1 MGIVAVAVL
10 LASSWLRQDGFD
22 YAEKHFHMTM
32 LAGEQNGYILNPP
45 EFVAQPFIR
54 RIIWSPR
61 GDYAVLVQTA
71 LRFEGEGTNLQA
83 EMRHRLLAWSRK
95 TKRVSIL
102 WESDKTTYDI
112 DPERDVQVVFFR
124 ETPACVFALP
134 VAKFVSGGQGAGS
147 WRAYHATIGGRTS
160 VLGEF
165 QGVLPFAPPQ
175 DNACYIAWYMPHSSQ
190 HKALEVGYAAVA
202 PSGQLGE
209 PRPLPDSMS
218 GLAAYFFTFATEP
231 APLPWHADGRHLV
244 LPAPYSEERDDPEM
258 PAEMRYML
266 WNPRTNALRFITR
279 AELRYYEPKAE
290 SALATEGSNHSLQYK
305 ATRDTTQA
313 TWLVEGEQATLVAA
327 DSAVA
332 AVAPTG
338 DAILYTAHGAAFYRT
353 LIRLPAEA
361 VRRMQEEA
369 KVARY
374 LSQGKQIAIAM
385 LMYAQDYEENFPPNL
400 GDEGVAQVLLPYLRS
415 REVFEVDGTFAFRY
429 LMDGE
434 NLANIQNL
442 PETEVGYLQLPEGRI
457 VLYADGH
464 VKWKPNR

>member
-22 YAEKHFHMTM
+22 YAQKHFHMTM
-32 LAGEQNGYILNPP
+32 LAGEQSGYILTPP

-61 GDYAVLVQTA
+61 GDYAVLVQTV
-71 LRFEGEGTNLQA
+71 LRFEGEGTTLQA

-102 WESDKTTYDI
+102 WESEKTTYDI
-112 DPERDVQVVFFR
+112 DPKRDVHVVFFK
-124 ETPACVFALP
+124 EAPACVFALP
-134 VAKFVSGGQGAGS
+134 VAKFVSGGQDTGR
-147 WRAYHATIGGRTS
+147 WRAYHAVIGGRTS

-175 DNACYIAWYMPHSSQ
+175 DNACYIAWYMFQNKS
-190 HKALEVGYAAVA
+190 LEVGYAAVA

-209 PRPLPDSMS
+209 PRPLPDPLSR
-218 GLAAYFFTFATEP
+218 LATYYFTFATEP
-231 APLPWHADGRHLV
+231 SPLTWHADGRHLV
-244 LPAPYSEERDDPEM
+244 LPAPYFEEGDDPEK
-258 PAEMRYML
+258 PAETRYML

-290 SALATEGSNHSLQYK
+290 SAPTTEGANHSLQYK
-305 ATRDTTQA
+305 ATQGSTQA
-313 TWLVEGEQATLVAA
+313 TWLVDGEQATLVAA

-353 LIRLPAEA
+353 LIRLPAEE

-369 KVARY
+369 RIARY

-385 LMYAQDYEENFPPNL
+385 LMYAQDYEETFPPNF
-400 GDEGVAQVLLPYLRS
+400 GDEGVAQVILPYLRS
-415 REVFEVDGTFAFRY
+415 QEVFKVDGTFAFRY
-429 LMDGE
+429 LMDGQ
-434 NLANIQNL
+434 NLADIQNL
-442 PETEVGYLQLPEGRI
+442 LETEIGYLQLPEGRI